1 MTDDTIERP
10 RGQAAGGQGTEPVRE
25 ESKGGVFAGFVVTPE
40 GEYFIQRPA
49 DNQWGFELLS
59 ADQSWPGGIGAARSW
74 KAVARE
80 SVPPEVEEE
89 LGWILDES

>member
-1 MTDDTIERP
+1 MSQTIEVDTREA
-10 RGQAAGGQGTEPVRE
+10 QVAGVVQLFE
-25 ESKGGVFAGFVVTPE
+25 ESEGIFTGFVITPE